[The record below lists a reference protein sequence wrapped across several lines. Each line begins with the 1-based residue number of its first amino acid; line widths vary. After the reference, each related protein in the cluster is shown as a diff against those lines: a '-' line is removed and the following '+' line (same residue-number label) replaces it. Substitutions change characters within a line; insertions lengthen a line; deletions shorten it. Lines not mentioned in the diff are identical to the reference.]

1 MRTIF
6 FVIALVTLA
15 LASPAT
21 AATSDDKIF
30 GEYRASCPGT
40 FLRFKI
46 SEEGVS
52 NIRLNGKPYS
62 NAETGEHGRFG
73 WVGLYEFGID
83 DAVASRGVELMIL
96 FDQKENIAKVTAM
109 YHELP
114 SKGKAVLKSC
124 VLNFSLWPKNKG
136 I

>member
-1 MRTIF
+1 MRIF
-6 FVIALVTLA
+6 LLA
-15 LASPAT
+15 FAITAHCL

-46 SEEGVS
+46 GEEGVS
-52 NIRLNGKPYS
+52 NIRLNGKAHS
-62 NAETGEHGRFG
+62 NAEAGEHGRFG

-83 DAVASRGVELMIL
+83 DAIASRGVELMIL

-114 SKGKAVLKSC
+114 AKAKTALKSC
-124 VLNFSLWPKNKG
+124 VLTFTAWPKNKG

>member
-1 MRTIF
+1 MRVIF
-6 FVIALVTLA
+6 AAWVMLA
-15 LASPAT
+15 TSAAGLL

-40 FLRFKI
+40 ILRFQI
-46 SEEGVS
+46 GEEGVTK
-52 NIRLNGKPYS
+52 IRLNGKAYGQ
-62 NAETGEHGRFG
+62 AETGEHGRFG

-96 FDQKENIAKVTAM
+96 FDQRENIARVTAM

-114 SKGKAVLKSC
+114 SKTKGPLKSC
-124 VLNFSLWPKNKG
+124 VLTFTAWPKGKG

>member
-1 MRTIF
+1 MRNILF
-6 FVIALVTLA
+6 ALA
-15 LASPAT
+15 LAGASMTAV

-46 SEEGVS
+46 GEEGVS

-62 NAETGEHGRFG
+62 KAETGEHGRFG

-96 FDQKENIAKVTAM
+96 FDQKENIAKVTAI

-114 SKGKAVLKSC
+114 GKGKASLKSC
-124 VLNFSLWPKNKG
+124 VLTFSLWPKNKG